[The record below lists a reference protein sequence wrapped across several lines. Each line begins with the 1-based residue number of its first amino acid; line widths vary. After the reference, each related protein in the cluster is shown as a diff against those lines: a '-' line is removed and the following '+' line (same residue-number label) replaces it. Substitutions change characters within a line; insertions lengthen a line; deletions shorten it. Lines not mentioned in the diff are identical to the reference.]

1 MFNSVLICDYW
12 PTRMTMS
19 PLGSV
24 FLDNKH
30 LSSPNYIP
38 FWKCSAKEQHRVKGD
53 KGLTLSVSSNKSWIR
68 LVRSPVW
75 QTAFVTFVSLTIQL
89 RVYHAP
95 NWRDEEIPPSGHA
108 TWQTVSLRSIK
119 TSEFLGGVVGPAAW
133 LPYSISRPQCMISP
147 YTWFQT
153 SQISTDTC
161 LIQYSHLSY
170 PGMAFDC
177 VNIWERQICDVMG
190 KT

>member
-1 MFNSVLICDYW
+1 
-12 PTRMTMS
+12 MTMS

-53 KGLTLSVSSNKSWIR
+53 KGKRPYLVSKQQQVLDSISSESSVT
-68 LVRSPVW
+68 

-177 VNIWERQICDVMG
+177 VNIWEGQICDVMG